1 MKKLSLVIVFLFAAA
16 SFAQMPAQDEIE
28 LIQEIFGSEKKEI
41 ISENIDLSGVD
52 AAKFWKLYDEYELAR
67 KLNGQERIKLLST
80 YASTTSAISNE
91 MAESMLEKAI
101 MIRSANENN
110 LMKYTK
116 KIKKA
121 TNPIVAAQFYQIE
134 QYIADGIRF
143 SILDNM
149 DFIQDK

>member
-1 MKKLSLVIVFLFAAA
+1 MKKISLVIVFLFAAA

>member
-1 MKKLSLVIVFLFAAA
+1 MFL
-16 SFAQMPAQDEIE
+16 
-28 LIQEIFGSEKKEI
+28 
-41 ISENIDLSGVD
+41 N
-52 AAKFWKLYDEYELAR
+52 R
-67 KLNGQERIKLLST
+67 KNYTQR
-80 YASTTSAISNE
+80 YA
-91 MAESMLEKAI
+91 
-101 MIRSANENN
+101 
-110 LMKYTK
+110 KYTK

>member
-1 MKKLSLVIVFLFAAA
+1 MKKLCLVIALLFGAI
-16 SFAQMPAQDEIE
+16 SYAQMPEQDEIK
-28 LIQEIFGSEKKEI
+28 LIQDIFGSEKKEI
-41 ISENIDLSGVD
+41 IAENIDLSGVD
-52 AAKFWKLYDEYELAR
+52 AAKFWQLYDEYEVAR
-67 KLNGQERIKLLST
+67 KSNGQERIKLLST

-91 MAESMLEKAI
+91 MAESMLQKAI
-101 MIRSANENN
+101 VIRSANENN

-149 DFIQDK
+149 DFIQNK

>member
-1 MKKLSLVIVFLFAAA
+1 MKKLSLIIVFLFAAA

>member
-1 MKKLSLVIVFLFAAA
+1 MKKLSLVIVFLFVAA
-16 SFAQMPAQDEIE
+16 SYAQMPAQDEIE

>member
-1 MKKLSLVIVFLFAAA
+1 MKKLSLIIVFLFAAVA
-16 SFAQMPAQDEIE
+16 YAQMPAQDEIE

-52 AAKFWKLYDEYELAR
+52 AAKFWQLYDEYELAR

-91 MAESMLEKAI
+91 MAESMLQKAI

-143 SILDNM
+143 SILDSM

>member
-1 MKKLSLVIVFLFAAA
+1 ML
-16 SFAQMPAQDEIE
+16 
-28 LIQEIFGSEKKEI
+28 
-41 ISENIDLSGVD
+41 
-52 AAKFWKLYDEYELAR
+52 AKFWKLYDEYELAR

>member
-1 MKKLSLVIVFLFAAA
+1 MKKLSLLFAVLFVAM
-16 SFAQMPAQDEIE
+16 SYAQTPTQDEMTM
-28 LIQEIFGSEKKEI
+28 IQDIFGSEKKEI
-41 ISENIDLSGVD
+41 IAENIDLSGVD
-52 AAKFWKLYDEYELAR
+52 AAKFWQLYDEYEAAR

-80 YASTTSAISNE
+80 YASTTSGVSNE
-91 MAESMLEKAI
+91 MAESMLQKAI
-101 MIRSANENN
+101 VIRSANENN

-121 TNPIVAAQFYQIE
+121 TNPVVAAQFYQIE

>member
-16 SFAQMPAQDEIE
+16 SYAQMPAQDEIE